1 MPVVEATPVVAA
13 VSIAMSIVVCHAAV
27 KRAQPAST
35 KASHEACIGALDLL
49 CLIVFVAA
57 VSVAKAG
64 SAVHSR

>member
-1 MPVVEATPVVAA
+1 MPVVETTPVVAA

-35 KASHEACIGALDLL
+35 KASHEAIGALDLL